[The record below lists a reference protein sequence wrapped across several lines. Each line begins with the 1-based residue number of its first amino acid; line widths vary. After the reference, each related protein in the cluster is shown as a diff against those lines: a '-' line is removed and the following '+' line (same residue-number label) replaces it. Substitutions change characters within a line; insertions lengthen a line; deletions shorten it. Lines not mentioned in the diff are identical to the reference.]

1 MTVSEACSKLF
12 GWFAENER
20 FDLSKD
26 YKSLLIVS
34 DDEEV
39 EKEIVKIALAKMEE
53 IKILIRITTIKRD
66 VWVLDKPLNSFE
78 QSVSISGNM
87 AAEISEVINRTCH
100 AIDNYDDVCNPLD
113 INEKDINNLIFI
125 CQKIYEHD
133 VEKNDLT

>member
-12 GWFAENER
+12 SWFAENER
-20 FDLSKD
+20 FDLIKD

-53 IKILIRITTIKRD
+53 IKVLVKINVVRRD

-78 QSVSISGNM
+78 QSVSISGGM
-87 AAEISEVINRTCH
+87 AA
-100 AIDNYDDVCNPLD
+100 
-113 INEKDINNLIFI
+113 
-125 CQKIYEHD
+125 
-133 VEKNDLT
+133 

>member
-1 MTVSEACSKLF
+1 MTISEACSKLF

-39 EKEIVKIALAKMEE
+39 EKEIVKIALTKMEE
-53 IKILIRITTIKRD
+53 IKILVRITPARRN

-78 QSVSISGNM
+78 QNVSISGNM
-87 AAEISEVINRTCH
+87 ATEISEIINRTCH

-113 INEKDINNLIFI
+113 INEKDVNNLIFI

>member
-1 MTVSEACSKLF
+1 MTISEACSKLF

-39 EKEIVKIALAKMEE
+39 EKEIVKIALTKMEE
-53 IKILIRITTIKRD
+53 IKILVRITTARRN

-78 QSVSISGNM
+78 QNVSISGNM
-87 AAEISEVINRTCH
+87 ATEISEIINRTCH

-113 INEKDINNLIFI
+113 INEKDVNNLIFI

>member
-12 GWFAENER
+12 SWFAENER
-20 FDLSKD
+20 FDLIKD

-53 IKILIRITTIKRD
+53 IKVLVKINVVRRD

-78 QSVSISGNM
+78 QSVSISGGM
-87 AAEISEVINRTCH
+87 AAQISEVINRTCH

-113 INEKDINNLIFI
+113 VNEKDINNLIFI

-133 VEKNDLT
+133 IEKNDLT

>member
-1 MTVSEACSKLF
+1 MTISEACSKLF

-34 DDEEV
+34 EDEDI

-53 IKILIRITTIKRD
+53 IKILIKINIARRD

-78 QSVSISGNM
+78 QNVSISGSM
-87 AAEISEVINRTCH
+87 AAQISEVINRTCH

-113 INEKDINNLIFI
+113 VNEKDINNLIFF